1 MKRVIAIDGPSG
13 AGKSTL
19 AKLVAEELGFAY
31 LDTGALYR
39 AVALNLVTLGLDEG
53 ASDEDISS
61 ALAKTKVEF
70 INSRVFLNGRDL
82 SEEIR
87 SAEAGHYASVF
98 SAKGPVRRYL
108 LDLQRHA
115 ALRSD
120 LVAEGRD
127 MTTVVFPDAYR
138 KIYMDASVEERA
150 RRRTLELAA
159 KGFDVDQNKVRQDIV
174 ERDIRDSN
182 RNIAPLK
189 KAADAS
195 VIDSTGLSIEE
206 VLTKIIEIIGD
217 TTEGSGVKTGRLHA

>member
-13 AGKSTL
+13 AGKSTI
-19 AKLVAEELGFAY
+19 AKLVAEKLGFSY

-39 AVALNLVTLGLDEG
+39 AVAINLVSLGLDEG
-53 ASDEDISS
+53 ASDKDISF
-61 ALAKTKVEF
+61 ALEKTKVEF
-70 INSRVFLNGRDL
+70 INGRVFLNSRDV

-87 SAEAGHYASVF
+87 STEAGHYASVF
-98 SAKGPVRRYL
+98 SARGPVRRYL
-108 LDLQRHA
+108 LAIQRDA

-150 RRRTLELAA
+150 RRRTLELTAR
-159 KGFDVDQNKVRQDIV
+159 GFEVDQNRIRRDII

-182 RNIAPLK
+182 RHIAPLK
-189 KAADAS
+189 KAADAWA
-195 VIDSTGLSIEE
+195 VDSTGLSIEE
-206 VLTKIIEIIGD
+206 VLKKIIEIIGD
-217 TTEGSGVKTGRLHA
+217 TTEDSGLKTGRLRA